1 MVLSNKKL
9 KQKLRAELLAKR
21 VSEAEP
27 NEENPDSNS
36 VPQSLKSLL
45 DSVTQKPRLS
55 KRERKRKSVS
65 FPTGSNQE
73 TEENG
78 REVEED
84 DEKESV
90 RVKIED
96 KEEREE
102 KVKEGKTT
110 SENKESDKNNKKKKT
125 KNKKEEKEAEGYER
139 TAWGSA
145 GGRMLPQKYVGGIPY
160 RYTEDDIRYYFESC
174 GTITDID
181 CMKFPDTGKFR
192 GIAIVC
198 FETEAAA
205 KEALALDRAE
215 MGGMQLTIQPY
226 KSTRANKA
234 TGFAPKMMEGY
245 NRIYV
250 GNLSWDITED
260 DLKKFFSDCNVSSIR
275 FGINKE
281 TGEFRGYAHV
291 DFSDSV
297 SVAMALKLDQEIV
310 CGRPVKRSVLFLRK
324 QCKLNRISSNNSSKE
339 VPMSVKAP
347 MVVSVEVP
355 QVSEID
361 NGGLSVSSGKL
372 RRRTCYQCGQKGHI
386 SSACPKGPASAEAPI
401 GHEARTGNE
410 APLSVEAPTVNEVD
424 NVGLS
429 VSSGKLRRRTC
440 YVCGQKGHIS
450 SACPKGPTST
460 EAPTSNEAP
469 LNVEAPLDNEPPP
482 VNEVENGISSVSS
495 GKLRRRTCYECGQK
509 GHISSACPN
518 KKSAET
524 TMQTQIDPQWKIF
537 HLSPQLLQLFTCAS
551 CCTYKLAK
559 I

>member
-21 VSEAEP
+21 VSEPEP
-27 NEENPDSNS
+27 DEKNPDSNS
-36 VPQSLKSLL
+36 EPHSLKSLL

-55 KRERKRKSVS
+55 KREKRRKNLP
-65 FPTGSNQE
+65 FPNGSNQE

-78 REVEED
+78 MEVEEHE
-84 DEKESV
+84 EKGNN
-90 RVKIED
+90 
-96 KEEREE
+96 EEGEKKKTKKRKREE
-102 KVKEGKTT
+102 KVKVKVKEGKTT
-110 SENKESDKNNKKKKT
+110 SENKESIKNKKKKS
-125 KNKKEEKEAEGYER
+125 KNKKKRKQKNASEEHGVLQVENEAESQVREDVA
-139 TAWGSA
+139 T
-145 GGRMLPQKYVGGIPY
+145 KVYVGGIPY

-192 GIAIVC
+192 GIAIVS

-226 KSTRANKA
+226 KSTRANKV
-234 TGFAPKMMEGY
+234 TGFAPKMVEGY

-275 FGINKE
+275 FGTNKE

-310 CGRPVKRSVLFLRK
+310 CGRPVK
-324 QCKLNRISSNNSSKE
+324 ISCAVPKKGGQTQSGSHQTSNEVRTSDERASSK
-339 VPMSVKAP
+339 VPVSIEAP
-347 MVVSVEVP
+347 GAVCVEEP
-355 QVSEID
+355 TVSEVD

-386 SSACPKGPASAEAPI
+386 SSDCPKGSVSVVAPAVNEALLSVKAP
-401 GHEARTGNE
+401 TGNE
-410 APLSVEAPTVNEVD
+410 APPSVEAPTVKEVD

-440 YVCGQKGHIS
+440 YECGQKGHIS
-450 SACPKGPTST
+450 SDCPKQPAST
-460 EAPTSNEAP
+460 KAPTSNEAP
-469 LNVEAPLDNEPPP
+469 LTLSVEVPKCIEPPP
-482 VNEVENGISSVSS
+482 VNEVENGVSSVSS

-518 KKSAET
+518 TKSAET
-524 TMQTQIDPQWKIF
+524 TN
-537 HLSPQLLQLFTCAS
+537 
-551 CCTYKLAK
+551 
-559 I
+559 